1 MRGPSDVRGIRLQQE
16 GAAEVRGTQ
25 DRLRGERCLHL
36 PKVLLPLACPA
47 HLFWLPFLVRSVKGA
62 AREEKLGMKQR

>member
-36 PKVLLPLACPA
+36 PKVLLPLGVQHTFFGCPSWSG
-47 HLFWLPFLVRSVKGA
+47 LSRGQLGRRS
-62 AREEKLGMKQR
+62 